1 MVGIHTYHCKGSFIL
16 NRSGSESEKGQRK
29 NIKHQSKFSIRFRFR
44 SVRMNRNVLEPF
56 SRNERQWNTLLRVT
70 SHVKLLTEP
79 SLKFI
84 LFNEIKEKYF
94 KESLTF
100 FICNDHH

>member
-1 MVGIHTYHCKGSFIL
+1 MVSIHTYYSNGSL
-16 NRSGSESEKGQRK
+16 TPNESGGKSEKDQRK
-29 NIKHQSKFSIRFRFR
+29 NFKHQSKFSIRFRFC
-44 SVRMNRNVLEPF
+44 SVRMNHNVLEPF
-56 SRNERQWNTLLRVT
+56 SRNEHQWNTLLRVT
-70 SHVKLLTEP
+70 SPVKLLTEP